1 VTPTFGQAAFLFC
14 AALIAGTLDAI
25 AGGGG
30 LITVPALLNVMPLD
44 ATHLALGTNKGQAV
58 FGSGSALAKYAH
70 AGLIHPGRAVPA
82 FFLGLSGSLVG
93 AQLAL
98 HIPPAK
104 LKPVVVVL
112 LFLVAV
118 YLTFRPKPS
127 PTDAPIRPRPIAG
140 AVAAF
145 LIGAYDG
152 FIGPGTG
159 TFLIIAF
166 VALLGDSLAKASA
179 NAKVV
184 NFASNL
190 AALGAF
196 AWQGK
201 VVWAFAL
208 PMAVAQVIGGVIGAH
223 YAVRVGDTLV
233 RRVVLVVS
241 IGLILKVSYDIAH
254 P

>member
-1 VTPTFGQAAFLFC
+1 
-14 AALIAGTLDAI
+14 
-25 AGGGG
+25 
-30 LITVPALLNVMPLD
+30 M
-44 ATHLALGTNKGQAV
+44 
-58 FGSGSALAKYAH
+58 
-70 AGLIHPGRAVPA
+70 
-82 FFLGLSGSLVG
+82 
-93 AQLAL
+93 
-98 HIPPAK
+98 
-104 LKPVVVVL
+104 VL

-118 YLTFRPKPS
+118 YLTFRQKPAA
-127 PTDAPIRPRPIAG
+127 DAPPVTPRPVAA

-190 AALGAF
+190 AALSAF

-201 VVWAFAL
+201 VIWAFAL

-233 RRVVLVVS
+233 RRVVLIVS
-241 IGLILKVSYDIAH
+241 VLLILKVSYDIAH